1 MIVYVFLAD
10 GFEEIEAICPIDIL
24 KRGGVTVVTVGV
36 TGKTV
41 TGSHGIPFTADKEIG
56 ELDPSAPYDM
66 IMLPGGMP
74 GTDNL
79 QKNEIVRTFIRTAF
93 ESGKFI
99 AAICAAPKILGE
111 MGILSGKRATCFP
124 GYESEL
130 KGAVIASE
138 SVVHNGKIITA
149 KGAGVALE
157 FGFELLAALTDR
169 TAAAKVSASMQNSWR

>member
-24 KRGGVTVVTVGV
+24 RRGNVEVVTVGV

-41 TGSHGIPFTADKEIG
+41 TGSHGIAITADKEIG
-56 ELDPSAPYDM
+56 ELDPSASYDM
-66 IMLPGGMP
+66 VMLPGGMP

-79 QKNEIVRTFIRTAF
+79 QKNETVKLFIENTLKN
-93 ESGKFI
+93 GGYI

-111 MGILSGKRATCFP
+111 MGILSGKRAICFP

-138 SVVHNGKIITA
+138 SVVRDGKIITA

-157 FGFELLAALTDR
+157 FGFELLTALTDR
-169 TAAAKVSASMQNSWR
+169 STADKISAIMQKI

>member
-10 GFEEIEAICPIDIL
+10 GFEEIEAFCPIDIL
-24 KRGGVTVVTVGV
+24 RRGNVSVVTVGV
-36 TGKTV
+36 TGKMV
-41 TGSHGIPFTADKEIG
+41 TGSHGIAVTADKEIG
-56 ELDPSAPYDM
+56 ELTPSVPFDM

-79 QKNEIVRTFIRTAF
+79 QKNEMVKEFIIEAGRHNRYL
-93 ESGKFI
+93 

-111 MGILSGKRATCFP
+111 MDILSGSRATCFP

-130 KGAVIASE
+130 KGAILSSE
-138 SVVHNGKIITA
+138 SVVRDGKIITA

-169 TAAAKVSASMQNSWR
+169 STAAKAASSMQNSWQ

>member
-1 MIVYVFLAD
+1 MIVYAFLAD

-24 KRGGVTVVTVGV
+24 RRGNVEVVTVGV

-56 ELDPSAPYDM
+56 ELDLSSSPDM
-66 IMLPGGMP
+66 ILLPGGML
-74 GTDNL
+74 GTNNL
-79 QKNEIVRTFIRTAF
+79 QKNETVILFIENVLKT
-93 ESGKFI
+93 GGYI
-99 AAICAAPKILGE
+99 TAICAAPKILGA

-124 GYESEL
+124 GFESEL

-138 SVVHNGKIITA
+138 SVVRDGKIITA

-169 TAAAKVSASMQNSWR
+169 PTADKIAATMQKT